1 MKILVISGFLGA
13 GKTTFIQELV
23 KRTKRDFAIM
33 ENEYGAIG
41 VDGDLLEQADTS
53 INIWEMTEGCICCTR
68 KADFASSILT
78 IANTVDPEILLVEP
92 TGVGELSKILENIKQ
107 IEYERITLLA
117 PLTIVDGS
125 HFEQAMSKF
134 PDLCRDQIQAAGTVI
149 VSKLE
154 GASKAELADI
164 QVRIETI
171 NEQCDI
177 STLHYT
183 KQPDSWW
190 DALLERPLLGALS
203 DGKAVGQ
210 TIGRR
215 MVGEIP
221 LDDIK
226 GVELSANP
234 VSKSLATDEVTND
247 EVAVDSVALTSISLR
262 HEQELVLFLQGVT
275 AGVFGDI
282 VRAKGFLP
290 VGRSWLQFSVVNGT
304 YSITG
309 FNPQLEKDEP
319 EAKGIFIGTHIKRSW
334 LREVLQK
341 ALYRNPDTIKE
352 AAKQNKLKIGKIS
365 GTKRVS

>member
-41 VDGDLLEQADTS
+41 VDGDLLEQSDGS

-78 IANTVDPEILLVEP
+78 IANTIDPEILLVEP
-92 TGVGELSKILENIKQ
+92 TGVGELSKILENISQ
-107 IEYERITLLA
+107 IEYERISLLE

-125 HFEQAMSKF
+125 HFEQTLAKF
-134 PDLCRDQIQAAGTVI
+134 PELCMDQIQAAGTVI

-154 GASKAELADI
+154 GASEAALTEIEA
-164 QVRIETI
+164 RIRTI
-171 NEQCDI
+171 NRTGDI
-177 STLHYT
+177 SSLHYS

-190 DALLERPLLGALS
+190 AMLLERPLLVSSSNQPEEGSAPLE
-203 DGKAVGQ
+203 D
-210 TIGRR
+210 R
-215 MVGEIP
+215 MIENTSVKNEP
-221 LDDIK
+221 R
-226 GVELSANP
+226 VA
-234 VSKSLATDEVTND
+234 DET
-247 EVAVDSVALTSISLR
+247 VDSVALTSISLR
-262 HEQELVLFLQGVT
+262 YKQELILFLQGLT

-290 VGRSWLQFSVVNGT
+290 IGNGDVWLQFSVVNGT
-304 YSITG
+304 YSVTG
-309 FNPQLEKDEP
+309 FNHPSEVTEL
-319 EAKGIFIGTHIKRSW
+319 EAKGIFIGTRIKRSW

-341 ALYRNPDTIKE
+341 SLYCNPDTIKE
-352 AAKQNKLKIGKIS
+352 AAKQNKLKIGKLR

>member
-107 IEYERITLLA
+107 IEYERIALLP

-134 PDLCRDQIQAAGTVI
+134 PDLCRDQIQAAGMVI

-154 GASKAELADI
+154 GASEAELADI
-164 QVRIETI
+164 QFRIESI
-171 NEQCDI
+171 NGQCEI

-190 DALLERPLLGALS
+190 ETLLERPLLGTS
-203 DGKAVGQ
+203 Q
-210 TIGRR
+210 
-215 MVGEIP
+215 EYQ
-221 LDDIK
+221 
-226 GVELSANP
+226 
-234 VSKSLATDEVTND
+234 SLANDKALDD

-262 HEQELVLFLQGVT
+262 HEQELILFLQGVT

-309 FNPQLEKDEP
+309 FNFPLETDKP

-341 ALYRNPDTIKE
+341 ALYGNPDTIKE